1 MMIVFLGPP
10 GAGKGTQAEAIS
22 KEINISHIS
31 SGNLLREAVDAGT
44 ETGIKAKYYI
54 EKGLLVPDQIVVD
67 IIKDRILKKNCLAG
81 FVLDGFPRTL
91 SQAKALDGML
101 EKLGNMLDLVFYFS
115 VSKESVV
122 QRLSGRLI
130 CGACGA
136 NYHKIYVPSSKDGI
150 CDKCG
155 GRLNQRADDKPETV
169 LERLRVYHEQTEG
182 LIDYYKK
189 AGILRE
195 ISSDDPRIEMIS
207 KKISDTI
214 NSSLQKK
221 TLIGRGVN

>member
-1 MMIVFLGPP
+1 M
-10 GAGKGTQAEAIS
+10 
-22 KEINISHIS
+22 
-31 SGNLLREAVDAGT
+31 
-44 ETGIKAKYYI
+44 
-54 EKGLLVPDQIVVD
+54 
-67 IIKDRILKKNCLAG
+67 
-81 FVLDGFPRTL
+81 
-91 SQAKALDGML
+91 
-101 EKLGNMLDLVFYFS
+101 
-115 VSKESVV
+115 
-122 QRLSGRLI
+122 I

-195 ISSDDPRIEMIS
+195 ISSDGPRIEMIS
-207 KKISDTI
+207 KKISDAI
-214 NSSLQKK
+214 NSTLQKK

>member
-10 GAGKGTQAEAIS
+10 GAGKGTQAEVIS
-22 KEINISHIS
+22 KGKNIPHIS

-44 ETGIKAKYYI
+44 ETGIKAQYYI

-67 IIKDRILKKNCLAG
+67 IIKDRILKNDCMAG

-91 SQAKALDGML
+91 SQAKVLDEML
-101 EKLGNMLDLVFYFS
+101 EKLGNGLDLVFYFS
-115 VSKESVV
+115 VSKESVI

-136 NYHKIYVPSSKDGI
+136 NYHKIYVPSLKDGI
-150 CDKCG
+150 CDKCSG
-155 GRLNQRADDKPETV
+155 KLNQRGDDKPETV

-189 AGILRE
+189 SSILRE
-195 ISSDDPRIEMIS
+195 IPSDDTRIEMIT
-207 KKISDTI
+207 KKISNAI
-214 NSSLQKK
+214 SGILQKK
-221 TLIGRGVN
+221 SLIGRGVN